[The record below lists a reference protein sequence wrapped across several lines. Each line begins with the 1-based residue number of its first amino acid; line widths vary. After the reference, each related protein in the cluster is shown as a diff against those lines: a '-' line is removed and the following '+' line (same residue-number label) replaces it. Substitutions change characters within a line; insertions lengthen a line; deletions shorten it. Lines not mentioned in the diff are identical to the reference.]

1 MKKHKVEVRP
11 YAGHVRYSWVIN
23 TWPNGK
29 RKRLFFETR
38 KEADD
43 ELGRIEKKI
52 DQEGKRALAFT
63 DRERIDAIHALEL
76 LKGHNCTLETA
87 ATFWLKYNHD
97 HLRSRLV
104 NEVIPEYLDYLKHK
118 GRSELHR
125 TDMRNRLL
133 RFAQS
138 FGNRPIKTL
147 AKKELETWVHSLKS
161 GMGKHKR
168 DAHPVTQN
176 NYLKRVT
183 AFLFFAEREKYI
195 EKNPLAEAEQVTE
208 PSEPVEIFTVE
219 ETAKLLEAADA
230 TLVPYLAIGAF
241 AGLRSSEVLR
251 LDWKD
256 IRATAI
262 VAEAHKTKKARRRV
276 IPMED
281 NLAEWL
287 APYRQVAGPIFEG
300 KIHELY
306 KALKALCEKTKVTW
320 KDNGLRH
327 SYCSY
332 WLELHQKLEEL
343 ALRMGHR
350 NLNEIDS
357 NYRELVTPEEAKAYF
372 EIRPKSAGNIIPMP
386 ATA

>member
-1 MKKHKVEVRP
+1 MRKHSVEVRP
-11 YAGHVRYSWVIN
+11 YAGHTRYSWVIN

-43 ELGRIEKKI
+43 ELERIEKKI

-63 DRERIDAIHALEL
+63 DRQRVDALHALEL
-76 LKGHNCTLETA
+76 LKGHDCNLEMA
-87 ATFWLKYNHD
+87 ATFWLEYHHD
-97 HLRSRLV
+97 DLKSRTV
-104 NEVIPEYLDYLKHK
+104 SEVTEEYLEHLKRK

-133 RFAQS
+133 RFAKS

-147 AKKELETWVHSLKS
+147 TKKELEDWVHSLKS
-161 GMGKHKR
+161 GKGKRER
-168 DAHPVTQN
+168 DASPVTQN
-176 NYLKRVT
+176 NYLKRIA
-183 AFLFFAEREKYI
+183 AFLFFAERQTYI
-195 EKNPLAEAEQVTE
+195 KKNPLEEAEPVTE
-208 PSEPVEIFTVE
+208 PSEPVQIFTVE
-219 ETAKLLEAADA
+219 QMAKLLESADA
-230 TLVPYLAIGAF
+230 SLVPYLAIGAF

-251 LDWKD
+251 LDWKEV
-256 IRATAI
+256 RATAI

-276 IPMED
+276 VPMPD
-281 NLAEWL
+281 NLLEWL
-287 APYRQVAGPIFEG
+287 APHRKAAGPIFEG
-300 KIHELY
+300 KQHELY
-306 KALKALCEKTKVTW
+306 KALKALCEQTKIAW
-320 KDNGLRH
+320 KDNALRH